1 MLTATRVVIV
11 NEVIDCLCQLF
22 FALEFSEIIHLAFE
36 DPPEAFHGSVI
47 YAASDSR
54 HALGHSG
61 FIQFSPECFACVLV
75 SSVTVEHWS
84 GIWILVSRLLKVCK
98 HEGIVVAVAYGVRND
113 IPCLEIEDRAQI
125 QFFCVFP
132 VIAEV
137 LHLCDVCQPYAVG
150 CSVCAEFSVQDV
162 FCCDLRRAWTP
173 LRSFTTDD

>member
-1 MLTATRVVIV
+1 MLTATRVVVV
-11 NEVIDCLCQLF
+11 NELVNRLRQLF
-22 FALEFSEIIHLAFE
+22 FALKFPQVIHLAFE
-36 DPPEAFHGSVI
+36 DSPEAFHGAVI

-54 HALGHSG
+54 HALSHSG
-61 FIQFSPECFACVLV
+61 FIQFSPKCFACVLV
-75 SSVTVEHWS
+75 SSVAVEHRL
-84 GIWILVSRLLKVCK
+84 GLGILVSRLLKVCK

-150 CSVCAEFSVQDV
+150 CSVCAEFSVV
-162 FCCDLRRAWTP
+162 ISGVLGRHCGRLRRMTE
-173 LRSFTTDD
+173 